1 MKSEASFDLK
11 VKTSIFIEAVNEML
25 KEKYNR
31 YSNGS
36 FGGANKRKKRRF
48 SERI

>member
-1 MKSEASFDLK
+1 MKSEASFNLK
-11 VKTSIFIEAVNEML
+11 VKTSTFIQELNEML

-36 FGGANKRKKRRF
+36 FGGANKRKKKREKR
-48 SERI
+48 

>member
-1 MKSEASFDLK
+1 MKNNSSFDLK
-11 VKTSIFIEAVNEML
+11 VKTSEFIHELNEML

-36 FGGANKRKKRRF
+36 FGGANKRRKKR
-48 SERI
+48 ERY

>member
-1 MKSEASFDLK
+1 MRSEASFDLK
-11 VKTSIFIEAVNEML
+11 VKTFEFIEAVNEML

-36 FGGANKRKKRRF
+36 FGGANKRRKKRKWD
-48 SERI
+48 